1 MINKSEGVVINR
13 KIEFMKMLAHE
24 NRTLS
29 SLKKFIE
36 LNFDFKNGCNEILR
50 SKIFLK

>member
-24 NRTLS
+24 NRTPS
-29 SLKKFIE
+29 SLKKVHWIE
-36 LNFDFKNGCNEILR
+36 FRFQEWM
-50 SKIFLK
+50 